1 MRVSFALYSLRCIVA
16 AKDYAEAGQLSSQA
30 RFRRTGIVI
39 LNFLCVLDFL
49 NVLDSPRR
57 HGRVLRFGR
66 PAGSAG
72 IARQAGGC
80 RGAIRSAW
88 RCHFRELRGA
98 KIRDSIGDAATHGGA
113 RVSKTL
119 ISPDATT
126 SLLP

>member
-1 MRVSFALYSLRCIVA
+1 MRVSFALYWLGCMFA

-30 RFRRTGIVI
+30 RFRRTGIII

-66 PAGSAG
+66 AAGSAG

-80 RGAIRSAW
+80 RGTIGSAW

-98 KIRDSIGDAATHGGA
+98 KIRDSIGDAAPHGGA
-113 RVSKTL
+113 IVSPRWISRV
-119 ISPDATT
+119 AGA
-126 SLLP
+126 SL